1 MVSLHNY
8 SKYFAVIIAIAF
20 TSMPQ
25 AHSETTDGSAFFQ
38 ASEHIISDMIVSQEV
53 SGSSIEVIGNLVQ
66 KIDAFDTEYKV
77 TTEKIVQASL
87 NDEAVA
93 TKAQSMES
101 PRDKSFIISSEAQMS
116 CRLPGLV
123 KDATN
128 FKRVTDHECLCE
140 LYKRSPAAGNAGA
153 TESDLHWFTQCK
165 KARYKV
171 SFYQAR

>member
-1 MVSLHNY
+1 MVTLRNY
-8 SKYFAVIIAIAF
+8 AKYFAAITAIVL
-20 TSMPQ
+20 SSIPQ
-25 AHSETTDGSAFFQ
+25 AHSETIDGTAFYQ
-38 ASEHIISDMIVSQEV
+38 ASEHIITDIIASQDV

-66 KIDAFDTEYKV
+66 KIDSFATENKV
-77 TTEKIVQASL
+77 TAEKIVQASL

-93 TKAQSMES
+93 TKAQSLES

-153 TESDLHWFTQCK
+153 TEGDLHWFTQCK